1 MKRARRSAVWD
12 HFSRKDD
19 KVHCS
24 YCDAV
29 FTYHS
34 TTSPLIYHLR
44 NIHPNVNSSEAS
56 TSGGLQQQ
64 TIHASLARR
73 TCDDKWANEIT
84 SHLPSIQIPQTGGK
98 TTQRD
103 TQDLLAQ
110 CNLCAVGTESIETPL
125 NFSLFVSLQPFAK
138 IKKVNFISY

>member
-1 MKRARRSAVWD
+1 MKRAWRSAVWD

-64 TIHASLARR
+64 TIHATLARR
-73 TCDDKWANEIT
+73 MCDDKRANEIT
-84 SHLPSIQIPQTGGK
+84 KRIDNMIVKDMLPLSLADVHP
-98 TTQRD
+98 RPPF
-103 TQDLLAQ
+103 LLNEFFQ
-110 CNLCAVGTESIETPL
+110 LPD
-125 NFSLFVSLQPFAK
+125 
-138 IKKVNFISY
+138 

>member
-1 MKRARRSAVWD
+1 MKRARRRAAWD

-64 TIHASLARR
+64 TIHATLARR
-73 TCDDKWANEIT
+73 TCDDKRANEIT
-84 SHLPSIQIPQTGGK
+84 KRIVNDC
-98 TTQRD
+98 QRHV
-103 TQDLLAQ
+103 AFKS
-110 CNLCAVGTESIETPL
+110 G
-125 NFSLFVSLQPFAK
+125 
-138 IKKVNFISY
+138 